1 VNTKVIFLL
10 DTNVFIEAA
19 KRYYA
24 FDIAPGFWQALLR
37 HAEAGHIIS
46 VDRVFDELERGKD
59 RLFRWVQN
67 NMKDYFR
74 STGDRS
80 VLEVYAQL
88 MRWGQRQGH
97 FTSQARREF
106 AEADNADPWLVAYAK
121 AKRCV
126 LVTLEKDNPS
136 MRRKIP
142 IPSVCQAF
150 EVPYID
156 TFKMLRQLNV
166 TFQ

>member
-1 VNTKVIFLL
+1 MNTTVIFLL

-24 FDIAPGFWQALLR
+24 FDIAPGFWQALLM
-37 HAEAGHIIS
+37 HAEAGRILSI
-46 VDRVFDELERGKD
+46 DRVFDELARGKD
-59 RLFRWVQN
+59 RLFRWVEGN
-67 NMKDYFR
+67 WKDYFR
-74 STGDRS
+74 ATGDRG
-80 VLEVYAQL
+80 VLEAYAQI
-88 MRWGQRQGH
+88 MRWGQRQSQ
-97 FTSQARREF
+97 FTSYARREF

-121 AKRCV
+121 AKHCV
-126 LVTLEKDNPS
+126 LVTLEKNNPS

-150 EVPYID
+150 QVPYID
-156 TFKMLRQLNV
+156 TFKMLRQLSV

>member
-1 VNTKVIFLL
+1 MNRNTVFLL

-24 FDIAPGFWQALLR
+24 FDIAPGFWGALLM
-37 HAEAGHIIS
+37 HAEAGRIIS
-46 VDRVFDELERGKD
+46 IDRVFDELARGKD
-59 RLFRWVQN
+59 HLFRWVQN

-74 STGDRS
+74 STGERN

-88 MRWGQRQGH
+88 MRWGQRQSH

-106 AEADNADPWLVAYAK
+106 AEADNADPWRVAYAK
-121 AKRCV
+121 AKGYV
-126 LVTLEKDNPS
+126 LVTLEKNNPG

-142 IPSVCQAF
+142 IPSACQAF
-150 EVPYID
+150 QVPYMD
-156 TFKMLRQLNV
+156 TFKMLRKLSV